1 MSDPVE
7 DRSLYETYI
16 RYLSHV
22 RLVSP
27 ATVRGYSQDIEY
39 FLRWKNES
47 QMEGFDLKPAQ
58 IRSYLGQLFHQGLA
72 PSSINRNLAALRG
85 FFKFLL
91 DQGKINQDPLEGLG
105 GLKVSKTLPAIL
117 FEEEVARFLDVEP
130 DSFLE
135 IRNNALFEV
144 LYSTGCRV
152 GEIVSLQRNQWSKEV
167 TRFRI
172 VGKGRKERLVFLGE
186 EAQKALLR
194 YIPLRDERVARYRKE
209 RESALFVN
217 ALGKRLTARGVAYVL
232 EKRLEK
238 LGMQKPASPHTFRH
252 SFATHVLNRG
262 ADIRIVQELLGHERL
277 STTQVYTH
285 IGIDALKD
293 LYIHTHPHGLR
304 KS

>member
-1 MSDPVE
+1 
-7 DRSLYETYI
+7 
-16 RYLSHV
+16 
-22 RLVSP
+22 LVSP